1 MTLFYSAHQKVD
13 DNVATWDCRLEDLL
27 YRAKKEQYLSE
38 EATRCTCISL
48 AGRYRSHAP
57 ERCIF
62 LNYIFGSPKGSIYQI
77 FMFPARN
84 IFSMVFLAAI
94 LAAILDFQRPSW
106 IYINQH
112 NFKTNYHRE
121 TNDTNFSWYFDTIN
135 PFAMLFLGFGQHF
148 LGNGCHGDKNTGNF
162 EKCLYTFNS

>member
-1 MTLFYSAHQKVD
+1 METWCFLGSLF
-13 DNVATWDCRLEDLL
+13 
-27 YRAKKEQYLSE
+27 
-38 EATRCTCISL
+38 SL
-48 AGRYRSHAP
+48 PHNKADVYVCAS
-57 ERCIF
+57 
-62 LNYIFGSPKGSIYQI
+62 L
-77 FMFPARN
+77 
-84 IFSMVFLAAI
+84 MVFLAAI

-121 TNDTNFSWYFDTIN
+121 TNDTNFSWYFDTTN